1 MMQQQKKL
9 DYGKIIIYTILISYC
24 FITLVPFIWTI
35 LTSLKPTAEIA
46 AGVTI
51 LPDTITFDAYKTIL
65 QSKLPLWVLNSTGVA
80 IVVMIVNLIFNTMA
94 GYALARMN
102 FRGREGVFA
111 MLMAL
116 IMVPSQVTMIP
127 TYIIVSN
134 LGLINTHAALV
145 LTSAVNISYIFLMR
159 QFFVNFPRDIEEA
172 ASVDGLNKI
181 QTFFYIVLPSAKPAL
196 ATQAIFIFIGVW
208 NEFMKPLLYISS
220 QDKYMLTQG
229 LNALAKSFQNVTAWN
244 VIMAGALVSIIP
256 IFIAYLFLNKYFINT
271 NDQSSG
277 VK

>member
-1 MMQQQKKL
+1 MKKKQKI
-9 DYGKIIIYTILISYC
+9 DYAKVIIYTILIAYC
-24 FITLVPFIWTI
+24 LITLLPFVWTVV
-35 LTSLKPTAEIA
+35 TSLKSQAEIA
-46 AGVTI
+46 AGNTI
-51 LPDTITFDAYKTIL
+51 IPDAITFDAYRTIF
-65 QSKLPLWVLNSTGVA
+65 QSKLPLWVLNSTFVA
-80 IVVMIVNLIFNTMA
+80 IIVMFVNLVFNTMA

-102 FRGREGVFA
+102 FRGREGIFA

-127 TYIIVSN
+127 TYIIVSK
-134 LGLINTHAALV
+134 LGLINTHAALI
-145 LTSAVNISYIFLMR
+145 LTSAISISYIFLMR
-159 QFFVNFPRDIEEA
+159 QFFINFPKDIEEA

>member
-1 MMQQQKKL
+1 MKKQRKI
-9 DYGKIIIYTILISYC
+9 DYGKIIIYTLLITYC
-24 FITLVPFIWTI
+24 LITLIPFIWTI
-35 LTSLKPTAEIA
+35 LTSLKPQAEIA
-46 AGVTI
+46 AGNTI
-51 LPDTITFDAYKTIL
+51 LPNAITLDAYKTIFE
-65 QSKLPLWVLNSTGVA
+65 SKLPLWVMNSTFVA
-80 IVVMIVNLIFNTMA
+80 FIVMIVNLIFNTMA
-94 GYALARMN
+94 GYSLARIN
-102 FRGREGVFA
+102 FKGREGIFA
-111 MLMAL
+111 LLMAL

-127 TYIIVSN
+127 TYIIVSK
-134 LGLINTHAALV
+134 LGLINTHAALI

-159 QFFVNFPRDIEEA
+159 QFFVNFPKDIEEA

-181 QTFFYIVLPSAKPAL
+181 QTFFKIVLPTAKPAL

-244 VIMAGALVSIIP
+244 VIMAGALVSIVP